1 MLFAFYFLLYS
12 VMRQII
18 RLSIFSALVFITA
31 SCMTSSKVPENN
43 AIITPLSDKV
53 ILKDGSM
60 VYGLPRTT
68 FTIVVEMER
77 SIEIPGPYA
86 KYAADLLGLNNV
98 IQNENEYWSVEGIT
112 VKSNAELDPSE
123 FYVIES
129 NTLFQTNVLTLK
141 KEGLILDLNPEM
153 INSDDNKTGLSKS
166 EIDLFRSFD
175 LGSDEYFQLQ
185 RDTAFKRVN
194 VDSSFIRIP
203 YIVEKKKMLSVEQL
217 AEKAA
222 KRLME
227 MRDGKHLI
235 LTGEATVFPQ
245 NEAAINEMNRLE
257 KQYTELFTGK
267 IIKEK
272 RTFTCNIIPAK
283 DMVGKKVTLF
293 QFSEVT
299 GPGKSGKPV
308 VAEFI
313 PEQKTKDLTILN
325 KSKTESKGKKYD
337 KLFYRVPDVVDF
349 KISLGNELL
358 FNSRRLIY
366 QFGQVVQLPGN
377 YLIGK

>member
-1 MLFAFYFLLYS
+1 MKQILKSFILS
-12 VMRQII
+12 VIAII
-18 RLSIFSALVFITA
+18 TV
-31 SCMTSSKVPENN
+31 SCMTSNKIPENN

-53 ILKDGSM
+53 IPMDGSI

-68 FTIVVEMER
+68 LSVVVEMER

-86 KYAADLLGLNNV
+86 RYAQDLLGLNNV
-98 IQNENEYWSVEGIT
+98 IQNENENWTIENIT
-112 VKSNAELDPSE
+112 VKTNEELDPSE

-129 NTLFQTNVLTLK
+129 STLFQTNVLALK
-141 KEGLILDLNPEM
+141 KVGLILDLNPEM
-153 INSDDNKTGLSKS
+153 FYSAENKTGLSKS
-166 EIDLFRSFD
+166 DINLLRSYD
-175 LGSDEYFQLQ
+175 LGSDEYFRLQ

-203 YIVEKKKMLSVEQL
+203 YIVEKKKMLSVDQL

-227 MRDGKHLI
+227 MRDGKHMI

-257 KQYTELFTGK
+257 KEYTELFTGK
-267 IIKEK
+267 TIKES
-272 RTFTCNIIPAK
+272 RTYTYNIIPSK
-283 DMVGKKVTLF
+283 EMTGKPVTLF
-293 QFSEVT
+293 QFSELT

-308 VAEFI
+308 VAEFV

-325 KSKTESKGKKYD
+325 KAKSESKEQKYD
-337 KLFYRVPDVVDF
+337 RLYYRVPDVVNM
-349 KISLGNELL
+349 KISLGSETLY
-358 FNSRRLIY
+358 NSRKLIY
-366 QFGQVVQLPGN
+366 QFGTVVQLPAN
-377 YLIGK
+377 FIIGK